1 MEPLAENTALHRL
14 REQPVVLSMTWLFT
28 STSLEVGG
36 ARSYILNLTLLDDLD
51 FDKSLNS

>member
-1 MEPLAENTALHRL
+1 MELLAENTALHRL